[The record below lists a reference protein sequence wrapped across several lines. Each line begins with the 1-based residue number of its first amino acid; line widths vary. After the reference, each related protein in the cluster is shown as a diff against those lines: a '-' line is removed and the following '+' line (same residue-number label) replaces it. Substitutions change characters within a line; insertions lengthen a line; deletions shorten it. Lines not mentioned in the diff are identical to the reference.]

1 MDMVPMPNVTLQE
14 PAIGS
19 IGYWRRPRQRVVAND
34 VVIWTANL
42 NLFVQ
47 VPALRKLSHD
57 QQKSTTLLLTPS
69 PMQLKLALV
78 QSSAEE

>member
-1 MDMVPMPNVTLQE
+1 MWSF
-14 PAIGS
+14 G
-19 IGYWRRPRQRVVAND
+19 PR
-34 VVIWTANL
+34 IL

-57 QQKSTTLLLTPS
+57 QQKFTTLLLTPS